1 MLCDEIRI
9 KLSTY
14 LDHELE
20 SEILRQVDEHLV
32 KCAGCREELEALQTV
47 DRRIMDLPMP
57 RFSEGFTEK
66 VMSSAIKSEND
77 KKHERIR
84 RAIVSTISFFQNFFD
99 LVKSKNGSSTQTL
112 EEFGDF
118 PPCSLGSVY
127 IKLIQ

>member
-1 MLCDEIRI
+1 MLCDKIRI
-9 KLSTY
+9 KLSAY
-14 LDHELE
+14 LDSELE
-20 SEILRQVDEHLV
+20 SEILRQVDEHLF

-47 DRRIMDLPMP
+47 DRRIMDFPML

-66 VMSSAIKSEND
+66 VMSRAIKSENH
-77 KKHERIR
+77 KKNERIR
-84 RAIVSTISFFQNFFD
+84 RAIVSAISFFQDFFD
-99 LVKSKNGSSTQTL
+99 LVKSKKGSSTQTL